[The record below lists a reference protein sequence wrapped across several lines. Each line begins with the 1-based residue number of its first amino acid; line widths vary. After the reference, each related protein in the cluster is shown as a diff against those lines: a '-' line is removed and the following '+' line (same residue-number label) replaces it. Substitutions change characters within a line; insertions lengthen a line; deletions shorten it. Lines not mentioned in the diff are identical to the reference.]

1 LERAVAIQ
9 EKALGSE
16 HPETATTLSNLAI
29 LLQEKGDDLAG
40 ARLLLERALAIRER
54 SGPEDRSTRQ

>member
-29 LLQEKGDDLAG
+29 LLQEKGDVAG